1 MPPLR
6 DLSQAI
12 AHTQPIEEFVYCR
25 KKLKEIPA
33 ELLQLTQLKRL
44 DLSYN
49 LLQTLPTD
57 FRQFTQLAFLKL
69 GNNHFHELAPVLFQL
84 PSLKC
89 LDVRFNRLQAISEN
103 IIQLATLE
111 SLNLRANYIHE
122 LPPELGR
129 LPKLKYISLQQNTA
143 LDLWQVAE
151 VLGKLKHPFELDLS
165 ACRLYGLPDNFGQMT
180 YLSSLKLSDNPHL
193 DLRDSFDKL
202 ARLPHLSILDIEN
215 TNEEIPENITQL
227 QNLHTL
233 TYNQLGSGI
242 GARHLVKLKNL
253 KYLDAKKSKLAYIP
267 DWLMQMPQL
276 QSLNLS
282 DNHISYLPE
291 DFKNLKNLKKLDFR
305 NNSFTK
311 IPPILSQHLAQF
323 EELNLEGN
331 KNIPSKKLN
340 KFLRVC
346 REQGLSEYQ
355 KELACQLWNGNIP
368 QVPWSVELSLPLLR
382 LNLPIVSKNTLAWL
396 EQNPTKQKAPFL
408 KPTQKVVL
416 LGNSLRYSQREARQ
430 FLEKKGVKVYT
441 QPPFPKEI
449 DGWIVGERIKD
460 NLAIPARSPEVWWSD
475 ADLLEEMPLPV
486 LPDEQT
492 YKINELLT
500 HPAAQNQQLGLQMLR
515 PYSLPKTLREAI
527 AVIYLFQKEKKLKQ
541 TAHTFVKKYFPN
553 LLQAE
558 MLKIE
563 ELEPEAGLKIL
574 MSHSFFDAK
583 RLANTAYLIA
593 RIGEKYVVELGG
605 FAFKTL
611 IKEKINYRHILSLQ
625 LNITDIS
632 PELKE
637 YTSIQKIEVIGSVYQ
652 KIEMMHIPEVLYE
665 MPQLTYLRIDDANL
679 SQIDDKISTFQ
690 HLTKLRLAN
699 SKINYLPESIGQLK
713 NLETLSLFNNHLRT
727 LPESIG
733 ELPQLKELWLFSNQL
748 QEIPESIGKL
758 TELERLHLSANQLQ
772 TLPES
777 IKYLKNLQE
786 LSLSGNPL
794 VRLPEG
800 IIELTNLKRLEIRR
814 NTVLDKSYKEWLE
827 QHLPD
832 CSVHFHY

>member
-12 AHTQPIEEFVYCR
+12 ASASTVEEFVFCR
-25 KKLKEIPA
+25 KKLKKIPP

-49 LLQTLPTD
+49 VLEKLPHN
-57 FRQFTQLAFLKL
+57 FWQLATLHFLKL
-69 GNNHFHELAPVLFQL
+69 NNNHLHELPSVLFQL
-84 PSLKC
+84 PALKY
-89 LDVRFNRLQAISEN
+89 LDVRFNRLHTISEE
-103 IIQLATLE
+103 IVQLDNLE
-111 SLNLRANYIHE
+111 SLNLRANYLHE
-122 LPPELGR
+122 LPQSLGK
-129 LPKLKYISLQQNTA
+129 LPKLKYISLQQNAA

-151 VLGKLKHPFELDLS
+151 VLGQLKHHFELDLS
-165 ACRLYGLPDNFGQMT
+165 ACRIYALPDNFTEMT
-180 YLSSLKLSDNPHL
+180 YLSSLKLADNPQL
-193 DLRDSFDKL
+193 NLRDTFDKL
-202 ARLPHLSILDIEN
+202 AQLPHLGTLNIEN
-215 TNEEIPENITQL
+215 TSEEIPENIVCL
-227 QNLHTL
+227 QHLHTL

-331 KNIPSKKLN
+331 RNIPSKKLN

-346 REQGLSEYQ
+346 REQGLSAHQ
-355 KELACQLWNGNIP
+355 KELACQLWNGDIP

-382 LNLPIVSKNTLAWL
+382 LNLPILSKNTLAWL
-396 EQNPTKQKAPFL
+396 EQNLTKQKAPFL

-416 LGNSLRYSQREARQ
+416 LGSSLRYSQREARQ
-430 FLEKKGVKVYT
+430 FLEKKGVEVYT

-449 DGWIVGERIKD
+449 DGWIVGERIKE
-460 NLAIPARSPEVWWSD
+460 NLPIPARSPEHWWSD
-475 ADLLEEMPLPV
+475 AHLLEEMPLPA
-486 LPDEQT
+486 LPNEQIN
-492 YKINELLT
+492 KINELLVN
-500 HPAAQNQQLGLQMLR
+500 PASQNQQLGLQMLR
-515 PYSLPKTLREAI
+515 PYLLPAALREAI
-527 AVIYLFQKEKKLKQ
+527 VVMCLFQKEKKLKQ
-541 TAHTFVKKYFPN
+541 AAQAFVKKYFPN
-553 LLQAE
+553 QLQAE

-563 ELEPEAGLKIL
+563 ELEPEMGLKIL
-574 MSHSFFDAK
+574 MRHSFFDAQ
-583 RLANTAYLIA
+583 RLANTAYMIA
-593 RIGEKYVVELGG
+593 KIGEKYVIELGG
-605 FAFKTL
+605 FAFNTL
-611 IKEKINYRHILSLQ
+611 IKEKINYRNILSLQ
-625 LNITDIS
+625 LNITDIN
-632 PELKE
+632 PALKAHT
-637 YTSIQKIEVIGSVYQ
+637 YIQKIEVIGSVYQ

-679 SQIDDKISTFQ
+679 SQIDDKIGVFQ

-699 SKINYLPESIGQLK
+699 SKISYLPESIGQLK
-713 NLETLSLFNNHLRT
+713 KLETLSLFNNHLRS

-733 ELPQLKELWLFSNQL
+733 DLHQLKELWLFSNQL

-777 IKYLKNLQE
+777 IKNLTHLQE

-794 VRLPEG
+794 ERLPEG
-800 IIELTNLKRLEIRR
+800 IIELTHLKRLEIRR
-814 NTVLDKSYKEWLE
+814 NTILDKSYKEWL
-827 QHLPD
+827 QKHLPN
-832 CSVHFHY
+832 CSIHFHY

>member
-6 DLSQAI
+6 DLSQAT
-12 AHTQPIEEFVYCR
+12 AQAQTVEEFVYCR
-25 KKLKEIPA
+25 KKLKEVPA
-33 ELLQLTQLKRL
+33 ELLQFTQLKKL

-49 LLQTLPTD
+49 LLATLPQS
-57 FRQFTQLAFLKL
+57 FQQLNTLRFLKL
-69 GNNHFHELAPVLFQL
+69 NNNHFHKL
-84 PSLKC
+84 PAAILGLKDLQY
-89 LDVRFNRLQAISEN
+89 LDLRFNRLHTISES
-103 IIQLATLE
+103 IIQLTALE
-111 SLNLRANYIHE
+111 SFNLRANYLHE
-122 LPPELGR
+122 LPSELGQLPR
-129 LPKLKYISLQQNTA
+129 LRNINLQQNIA
-143 LDLWQVAE
+143 LDLAQIAE
-151 VLGKLKHPFELDLS
+151 VLGQLKHPFELDLS
-165 ACRLYGLPDNFGQMT
+165 ACRLYTLPDNFGKMT
-180 YLSSLKLSDNPHL
+180 YLSNLKLADNPQL
-193 DLRDSFDKL
+193 DLQDTFAKL
-202 ARLPHLSILDIEN
+202 AQLPHLEALNIEN
-215 TNEEIPENITQL
+215 TSNEIPENITQL
-227 QNLHTL
+227 QHLHTL
-233 TYNQLGSGI
+233 TYNQLGRGV
-242 GARHLVKLKNL
+242 GARYLVKLKNL

-331 KNIPSKKLN
+331 RNIPSKKLN

-346 REQGLSEYQ
+346 REQGLSAHQ

-368 QVPWSVELSLPLLR
+368 KVPWSVELSLPLLR
-382 LNLPIVSKNTLAWL
+382 LNLPILSKNTLAWL
-396 EQNPTKQKAPFL
+396 EQNPIQQKATFL

-416 LGNSLRYSQREARQ
+416 LGGSLRYSQREARQ
-430 FLEKKGVKVYT
+430 FLEKKGVEVYT

-449 DGWIVGERIKD
+449 DGWIVGERIKE
-460 NLAIPARSPEVWWSD
+460 NLPIPARSPEVWWSD
-475 ADLLEEMPLPV
+475 AYLSEKMPLPT
-486 LPDEQT
+486 LPSEQIL
-492 YKINELLT
+492 KINALLT

-515 PYSLPKTLREAI
+515 PYDLPAQLREAVV
-527 AVIYLFQKEKKLKQ
+527 VIYLFQKEKKLKQ
-541 TAHTFVKKYFPN
+541 TAHAFVKKYFPN

-574 MSHSFFDAK
+574 MKHTFFDAK
-583 RLANTAYLIA
+583 RLANTAYLVA

-611 IKEKINYRHILSLQ
+611 IKEKINYRNILSLQ

-632 PELKE
+632 FELKE
-637 YTSIQKIEVIGSVYQ
+637 YKAIQKIEVIGSVYQ

-679 SQIDDKISTFQ
+679 SQIEDRISLFQ
-690 HLTKLRLAN
+690 NLTKLRLAN
-699 SKINYLPESIGQLK
+699 SKISYLPESLGQLK
-713 NLETLSLFNNHLRT
+713 KLEALSLFNNHLRT

-733 ELPQLKELWLFSNQL
+733 TLSQLKELWLFSNQL
-748 QEIPESIGKL
+748 QDIPESIGRL
-758 TELERLHLSANQLQ
+758 SALERLHLSANQLQ

-777 IKYLKNLQE
+777 IKHLKNLQE

-794 VRLPEG
+794 VSLPEG
-800 IIELTNLKRLEIRR
+800 IVELTQLKRLEIRR
-814 NTVLDKSYKEWLE
+814 NTVLDKSYREWLQ
-827 QHLPD
+827 QHLPH
-832 CSVHFHY
+832 CSIHFHY